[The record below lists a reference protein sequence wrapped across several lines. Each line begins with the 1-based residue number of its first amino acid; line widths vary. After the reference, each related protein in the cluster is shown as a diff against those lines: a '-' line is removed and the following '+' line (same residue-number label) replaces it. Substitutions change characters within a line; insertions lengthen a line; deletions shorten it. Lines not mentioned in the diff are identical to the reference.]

1 MKWGP
6 MKAEIEITLFGKFGA
21 RRGSKAILEHAGRKV
36 QELIAFVLLH
46 PNRQHR
52 REAVSAILWPDRDR
66 EQSLRNLRQTLW
78 LLHREFP
85 FAPKG
90 ESLLSQ
96 EGEWLG
102 IGSLQGV
109 WVDAISFEDAY
120 QKGVAGVKGEEPFA
134 SAVKLY
140 RGSLLEGWYS
150 PWCAAERERFREM
163 YFSLLGKLI
172 QYHEER
178 KEYDLAISYGT
189 LALQQDPAREVVH
202 RTLMKL
208 RYLAGDRTGALRQF
222 ELCKEALQRE
232 LDVGPADETVTL
244 HEKIRDDRRG
254 SIQASTGFFVI
265 APIACRPKE
274 SSVHALFAPGRTWKP

>member
-1 MKWGP
+1 MRREP
-6 MKAEIEITLFGKFGA
+6 MKAEIAITLLGKFAA

-52 REAVSAILWPDRDR
+52 RETVASVLWPESDR
-66 EQSLRNLRQTLW
+66 EQSLKNLRQTLW

-85 FAPKG
+85 FDPKADA
-90 ESLLSQ
+90 LLSQ

-102 IGSLQGV
+102 IGSLLGV
-109 WVDAISFEDAY
+109 WVDAIMFEGAY
-120 QKGVAGVKGEEPFA
+120 QKGIAGIKGEEPFA

-150 PWCAAERERFREM
+150 PWCATERERFREM
-163 YFSLLGKLI
+163 YFSLLGKLMR
-172 QYHEER
+172 YHEER
-178 KEYDLAISYGT
+178 KEYDLAISYGI

-208 RYLAGDRTGALRQF
+208 RYLTGDRTGALRQF
-222 ELCKEALQRE
+222 DLCRESLKRE
-232 LDVGPADETVTL
+232 LDVEPAEETVAL
-244 HEKIRDDRRG
+244 REEIRNDRRG
-254 SIQASTGFFVI
+254 SIQAATGLFVT
-265 APIACRPKE
+265 ARIACLPRG
-274 SSVHALFAPGRTWKP
+274 SSVRALSAPGRNAES